1 VNDQETRQAR
11 PRTLQM
17 HGILDPGPALLE
29 QACEVVRYPEGEAL
43 EEARIRRAAEGS
55 QGILSQVMDPIGE
68 EVLSLPGLV
77 IVSNVA
83 VGFDNIDVEAA
94 TRHGVLVTNTP
105 GVLTD
110 TTADF
115 AFALLM
121 AAGRRVA
128 EGDRMLRG
136 GRFNGW
142 AIDMLLGQDLHGAT
156 LGLVGVGRIGGAV
169 ARRARGFDMR
179 LIYTDAVALPAEVET
194 ELGAKRVDLPLLLR
208 EADFVSLHVPLT
220 ADTRH
225 LIGAEELAQMKPTA
239 VLVNTSRGPV
249 VDEAALARA
258 LREGQIFAAGLDVFE
273 NEPEVHRGLLE
284 LDNVVVTPH
293 IASASV
299 RTRAQMC
306 EMAVR
311 DHVAGLHGE
320 RPENLLNPEVLS
332 R

>member
-1 VNDQETRQAR
+1 
-11 PRTLQM
+11 M
-17 HGILDPGPALLE
+17 HPILDPGPKLLE
-29 QACEVVRYPEGEAL
+29 EACEVARYPDAQPL
-43 EEARIRRAAEGS
+43 EEPGIRRAADGC

-68 EVLSLPGLV
+68 EVLSTPGLK

-83 VGFDNIDVEAA
+83 VGYDNIDVEAA

-128 EGDRMLRG
+128 EGDRYLRAG
-136 GRFNGW
+136 LFKGW
-142 AIDMLLGQDLHGAT
+142 AIDMMLGQDLQGAT

-179 LIYTDAVALPAEVET
+179 ILYSDAVALPPDVES
-194 ELGAKRVDLPLLLR
+194 ELGATRVDLDRLL
-208 EADFVSLHVPLT
+208 EESDFVSLHVPLT
-220 ADTRH
+220 PDTHH
-225 LIGAEELAQMKPTA
+225 LISTDQLGRMKPSA

-249 VDEAALARA
+249 VDEAALATA

-273 NEPEVHRGLLE
+273 REPEVHPALLE
-284 LDNVVVTPH
+284 LDNVVLTPH
-293 IASASV
+293 IASASG
-299 RTRAQMC
+299 RTRSRMC
-306 EMAVR
+306 EMAVQ
-311 DHVAGLHGE
+311 DLIAGLRGE
-320 RPENLLNPEVLS
+320 RPKNPLNPEVLS

>member
-1 VNDQETRQAR
+1 MSGEDR
-11 PRTLQM
+11 PRVLLT
-17 HGILDPGPALLE
+17 HPILDPGPKLLE
-29 QACEVVRYPEGEAL
+29 EACQAVPFPEGEPLA
-43 EEARIRRAAEGS
+43 EPGIRRAAEGC

-68 EVLSLPGLV
+68 EVLSAPGLK

-83 VGFDNIDVEAA
+83 VGYDNIDVEAA

-121 AAGRRVA
+121 AAGRRVVEA
-128 EGDRMLRG
+128 DRFLRA
-136 GRFNGW
+136 GRFHGW
-142 AIDMLLGQDLHGAT
+142 AIDMMLGQDLQGAT

-179 LIYTDAVALPAEVET
+179 ILYSDAAALPPEVET
-194 ELGAKRVDLPLLLR
+194 ELGATRVELGRLL
-208 EADFVSLHVPLT
+208 EESDFVSLHVPLT
-220 ADTRH
+220 PDTHH
-225 LIGAEELAQMKPTA
+225 LISTEELRRMKPSA

-249 VDEAALARA
+249 VDEEALATA

-273 NEPEVHRGLLE
+273 HEPQVHPALLD
-284 LDNVVVTPH
+284 LDNVVLTPH
-293 IASASV
+293 IASASG
-299 RTRAQMC
+299 RTRSEMC
-306 EMAVR
+306 AMAVK
-311 DHVAGLHGE
+311 DHIAGLRGE
-320 RPENLLNPEVLS
+320 RPQNLLNPEVLS

>member
-1 VNDQETRQAR
+1 
-11 PRTLQM
+11 
-17 HGILDPGPALLE
+17 
-29 QACEVVRYPEGEAL
+29 
-43 EEARIRRAAEGS
+43 
-55 QGILSQVMDPIGE
+55 
-68 EVLSLPGLV
+68 
-77 IVSNVA
+77 
-83 VGFDNIDVEAA
+83 VEAA
-94 TRHGVLVTNTP
+94 TRHGVMVTNTP

-136 GRFNGW
+136 GRFEGW

-179 LIYTDAVALPAEVET
+179 VIYTDAVALPAEVEA
-194 ELGAKRVDLPLLLR
+194 ELGATRIELPQLLR

-320 RPENLLNPEVLS
+320 RPKNLLNPEVLS

>member
-1 VNDQETRQAR
+1 
-11 PRTLQM
+11 
-17 HGILDPGPALLE
+17 
-29 QACEVVRYPEGEAL
+29 
-43 EEARIRRAAEGS
+43 
-55 QGILSQVMDPIGE
+55 MDPIGE
-68 EVLSLPGLV
+68 EVLSTPGLR

-83 VGFDNIDVEAA
+83 VGYDNIDVEAA

-128 EGDRMLRG
+128 EGDRFLRA
-136 GRFNGW
+136 GRFHGW
-142 AIDMLLGQDLHGAT
+142 AIDMMLGQDLHGAT

-179 LIYTDAVALPAEVET
+179 ILYSDAVALPTEVEN
-194 ELGAKRVDLPLLLR
+194 ELGATRVDLGRLL
-208 EADFVSLHVPLT
+208 EESDFVSLHVPLT
-220 ADTRH
+220 PDTHH
-225 LIGAEELAQMKPTA
+225 LISTEQLGRMKPNA

-249 VDEAALARA
+249 VDEAALGTA

-273 NEPEVHRGLLE
+273 REPEVHPSLLE
-284 LDNVVVTPH
+284 LDNVVLTPH
-293 IASASV
+293 IASASG
-299 RTRAQMC
+299 RTRSKMC
-306 EMAVR
+306 EMAVQ
-311 DHVAGLHGE
+311 DLIAGLRGE
-320 RPENLLNPEVLS
+320 RPKNLLNPEVLS